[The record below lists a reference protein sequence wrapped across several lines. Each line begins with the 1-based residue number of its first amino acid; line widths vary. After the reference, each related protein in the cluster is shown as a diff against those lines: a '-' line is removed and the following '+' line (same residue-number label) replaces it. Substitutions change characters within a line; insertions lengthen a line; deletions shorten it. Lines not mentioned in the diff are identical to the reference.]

1 MKILNS
7 ILISTIIVLMTGC
20 SSAPTLGD
28 QMVDHGQNLI
38 KEGNIEL
45 EQGTTLVE
53 QGKAKIEQGNRLIE
67 DGKKVETK

>member
-1 MKILNS
+1 MKKLNI
-7 ILISTIIVLMTGC
+7 ILISTIIVLLTGC
-20 SSAPTLGD
+20 SRAPTLRD
-28 QMVDHGQNLI
+28 QMVDHGQKLI

-67 DGKKVETK
+67 DGKKVEAK